1 MMGKFTILLFAVL
14 TIGAYGWITVYPN
27 AREVQDQLQAAVDAT
42 LKRPGMEWASA
53 EVDGQTAIVSGHAP
67 SAAVRDEALGV
78 VLTAAGA
85 GGPLMGG
92 IVEVVDR
99 TSVASLQPQAR
110 VRAPAVAE
118 PLVSKA
124 IEIERV
130 AVPAVRTPFI
140 WRVSSSGGA
149 AVLAGSVPN
158 EAVRAALM
166 QQARQLFSVV
176 DDTMTIAADPPAGD
190 WQAAAQLALAQLTRL
205 ERGTA
210 ELADAR
216 LSIQGDAVDAGAV
229 ASVQAALSQLP
240 AGYQGKQQLT
250 YKKAAV
256 AEPAPAPVQ
265 RQEPPAPVQP
275 QEPKV
280 EPASPPV
287 VEAMARA
294 PVPKPGA
301 AAADCQQQIAGAM
314 GKATIRFTMQS
325 AEIEKASLAQLDR
338 IAKVLK
344 RCGDV
349 RVLIGGHTD
358 AKGREAYNRSLSL
371 DRARSV
377 RDYFAGAGVPRER
390 IQVAGYGSGRPI
402 ATNETEDGRA
412 RNRRI
417 TFEVSE
423 P

>member
-1 MMGKFTILLFAVL
+1 MGKFTILLFAVL

-27 AREVQDQLQAAVDAT
+27 AREVQGQLQATVNAA
-42 LKRPGMEWASA
+42 LSRPGMEWSSA
-53 EVDGQTAIVSGHAP
+53 EVDGQVAIVSGHAP
-67 SAAVRDEALGV
+67 SVAVRDEALKL
-78 VLTAAGA
+78 VLTAAGP

-92 IVEVVDR
+92 VVEVVDW
-99 TSVASLQPQAR
+99 TSLASSPAR
-110 VRAPAVAE
+110 AREYSPAATEPAAPKRVEPERA
-118 PLVSKA
+118 
-124 IEIERV
+124 
-130 AVPAVRTPFI
+130 AVPAVRAPFI
-140 WRVSSSGGA
+140 WRVSSSGSA

-158 EAVRAALM
+158 EAVRAALL
-166 QQARQLFSVV
+166 QQARQLFTVV
-176 DDTMTIAADPPAGD
+176 DDAMTVAADPPAGD
-190 WQAAAQLALAQLTRL
+190 WKAAAQLALAQLTRL

-210 ELADAR
+210 ELADFR
-216 LSIQGDAVDAGAV
+216 LSIQGDAADAGAV
-229 ASVQAALSQLP
+229 AAVQAALSQLP

-250 YKKAAV
+250 YKEAAV
-256 AEPAPAPVQ
+256 VQ
-265 RQEPPAPVQP
+265 PAPVQP
-275 QEPKV
+275 QKPKV
-280 EPASPPV
+280 EESAPPPV

-301 AAADCQQQIAGAM
+301 AAAECQQQIAGAM
-314 GKATIRFTMQS
+314 GKAVIRFAMQS
-325 AEIEKASLAQLDR
+325 AEIEKASLAQLDQVV
-338 IAKVLK
+338 KVLK

-377 RDYFAGAGVPRER
+377 RDHFASAGVPRER
-390 IQVAGYGSGRPI
+390 MQVAGYGSSRPI
-402 ATNETEDGRA
+402 ATNETEDGRT

>member
-1 MMGKFTILLFAVL
+1 MGKFTILLFAVL
-14 TIGAYGWITVYPN
+14 TVGAYGWITVYPK
-27 AREVQDQLQAAVDAT
+27 AREVQDQLQATVNAA
-42 LKRPGMEWASA
+42 LSRPGMEWSAA

-67 SAAVRDEALGV
+67 SVAVRDEALKL

-92 IVEVVDR
+92 IIEVVDR
-99 TSVASLQPQAR
+99 TSLASLPPRAR
-110 VRAPAVAE
+110 EEHSPAAAE
-118 PLVSKA
+118 PAAPKR
-124 IEIERV
+124 IEPERA
-130 AVPAVRTPFI
+130 AVPPVRTPFI

-158 EAVRAALM
+158 EAVRAALLEP
-166 QQARQLFSVV
+166 ARKLFTVV
-176 DDTMTIAADPPAGD
+176 DDAMTIAADPPAGD
-190 WQAAAQLALAQLTRL
+190 WKAAAQLALAQLTQL

-210 ELADAR
+210 ELADFR
-216 LSIQGDAVDAGAV
+216 LSIQGDAADAGTV
-229 ASVQAALSQLP
+229 AAVQAALSQLP
-240 AGYQGKQQLT
+240 VGYQGKQQLT
-250 YKKAAV
+250 YKKAAI
-256 AEPAPAPVQ
+256 
-265 RQEPPAPVQP
+265 
-275 QEPKV
+275 V
-280 EPASPPV
+280 EPASVQPQKPKVEESAPPPV

-301 AAADCQQQIAGAM
+301 AAADCQQQIANAM
-314 GKATIRFTMQS
+314 GKAVIRFAMQS
-325 AEIEKASLAQLDR
+325 AEIDKASLAQLDQVVK
-338 IAKVLK
+338 ILK

-377 RDYFAGAGVPRER
+377 RDYFAAAGVPRER
-390 IQVAGYGSGRPI
+390 MQVAGYGSSRPI
-402 ATNETEDGRA
+402 ATNDTEQGRT

>member
-1 MMGKFTILLFAVL
+1 MGKLAILLFAVL

-27 AREVQDQLQAAVDAT
+27 AREVEDQLQAAVNTAIE
-42 LKRPGMEWASA
+42 RPGMEWSSA
-53 EVDGQTAIVSGHAP
+53 EVDGQTAILTGHAP
-67 SAAVRDEALGV
+67 SAAIRDEAVNLV
-78 VLTAAGA
+78 RTAAGA
-85 GGPLMGG
+85 GGPLFGG

-99 TSVASLQPQAR
+99 TSVASLQSPAR
-110 VRAPAVAE
+110 ERSPAAAQPVVPKPVE
-118 PLVSKA
+118 P
-124 IEIERV
+124 ERV

-140 WRVSSSGGA
+140 WRVSFSGDV

-158 EAVRAALM
+158 EAARAALL
-166 QQARQLFSVV
+166 QQARQLFTVV
-176 DDTMTIAADPPAGD
+176 DDTMTVTADPPAGD
-190 WQAAAQLALAQLTRL
+190 WHAAAQLALAQLTRL

-210 ELADAR
+210 ELAESR
-216 LSIQGDAVDAGAV
+216 LSIQGDAFDADAV
-229 ASVQAALSQLP
+229 AAVQAALSRLP

-250 YKKAAV
+250 YKKAAI
-256 AEPAPAPVQ
+256 AEPAPEQ
-265 RQEPPAPVQP
+265 LQK
-275 QEPKV
+275 PKV
-280 EPASPPV
+280 EPTPPPV

-301 AAADCQQQIAGAM
+301 TAAECQQQIASAM

-325 AEIEKASLAQLDR
+325 AEIEKASLAQLDQV
-338 IAKVLK
+338 AKVLK

-390 IQVAGYGSGRPI
+390 MQVAGYGSSRPI
-402 ATNETEDGRA
+402 TTNDTEDGRA